1 MKIFI
6 SGICGFVGSEMA
18 LGLRAA
24 GYAVCGC
31 DNFSRAGS
39 ELNLPRL
46 EAAGV
51 EVWRGDVRFE
61 KDLEL
66 AREIDWVIDAAANPS
81 VLAGVDGKTSS
92 RELLEHNLWGTV
104 NLLEVCKRE
113 NAGMILL
120 STSRVYSIEALCA
133 LPVTEKNGAFVLEE
147 SGADFGPRGIT
158 EDSSTAAPVSLYGA
172 SKLASE
178 QIALEYGSAF
188 GFPVWVNRCGVMAGA
203 GQFGKADQGIF
214 SFWIHSW
221 AREAPLKYIGFGGT
235 GHQVRDCLHPGDL
248 GDLVL
253 KQMRGEEVKRPRD
266 EKTKRLM
273 EQGAG
278 SVERGGKE
286 CEGGKV
292 GRWEGGAEGLTDEG
306 AKGPSDEEPSEA
318 NRRWPL
324 GKRREAQPRANE
336 EVKRLKDQKTK
347 GSDGHRPPLQERRIF
362 NVSGGIT
369 SAMSLRQLSEWCAKE
384 FGPREVAGDLTPR
397 PFDLPWVV
405 LDSSRAEE
413 VWDWKPRRT
422 VGDVC
427 EEIARHAREH
437 PEWLAISGR

>member
-39 ELNLPRL
+39 ELNGPRL

-61 KDLEL
+61 KDLER
-66 AREIDWVIDAAANPS
+66 ARGIDWVIDAAANPS

-113 NAGMILL
+113 EAGMILL
-120 STSRVYSIEALCA
+120 STSRVYSIPALCA
-133 LPVTEKNGAFVLEE
+133 LPVTEKNGGFVLEE

-158 EDSSTAAPVSLYGA
+158 EDFSTAAPVSLYGA

-203 GQFGKADQGIF
+203 GQFGKPDQGIF

-221 AREAPLKYIGFGGT
+221 ARQAPLKYIGFGGT

-248 GDLVL
+248 VDLVL
-253 KQMRGEEVKRPRD
+253 KQMER
-266 EKTKRLM
+266 
-273 EQGAG
+273 GAG
-278 SVERGGKE
+278 SREHGAGSGERGGGKE
-286 CEGGKV
+286 RDEGGTE
-292 GRWEGGAEGLTDEG
+292 R
-306 AKGPSDEEPSEA
+306 SEP
-318 NRRWPL
+318 
-324 GKRREAQPRANE
+324 KAQPQIAPRQIDWSVAKAAQRDRRGARSNLNRSPLRRTE
-336 EVKRLKDQKTK
+336 IAGGKPEVGGMEDDA
-347 GSDGHRPPLQERRIF
+347 GGRIF
-362 NVSGGIT
+362 NVSGGVA
-369 SAMSLRQLSEWCAKE
+369 SAMSLRQLSEWCAGE
-384 FGPREVAGDLTPR
+384 FGAREVAVDLTPR

-405 LDSSRAEE
+405 LDSSRTEAA
-413 VWDWKPRRT
+413 WDWRPQRT
-422 VGDVC
+422 VGDIC
-427 EEIARHAREH
+427 SEIARHAREH